1 MIIGSISENV
11 NIEKRISITPEIAKK
26 YISLGIEVQLSESY
40 GKHIGYKNTDY
51 ESLGVKLLNDD
62 KKIMGIITE
71 SSLLEVVSRTSFKET
86 VKNNIT
92 KVKKIDYQFDLKKIV
107 KLIMKEKYL
116 FVYKNNFF
124 YGVINKTDILWYLKK
139 KENNA

>member
-1 MIIGSISENV
+1 MHENSINFLLVEND
-11 NIEKRISITPEIAKK
+11 K
-26 YISLGIEVQLSESY
+26 
-40 GKHIGYKNTDY
+40 
-51 ESLGVKLLNDD
+51 

-92 KVKKIDYQFDLKKIV
+92 KVKKIDYQFDLNKIV
-107 KLIMKEKYL
+107 NLIMKEKYL

-124 YGVINKTDILWYLKK
+124 HGVINKTDILWYLKK

>member
-1 MIIGSISENV
+1 MHENSINFLLVEND
-11 NIEKRISITPEIAKK
+11 E
-26 YISLGIEVQLSESY
+26 
-40 GKHIGYKNTDY
+40 
-51 ESLGVKLLNDD
+51 

-107 KLIMKEKYL
+107 NLIMKEKYL

-124 YGVINKTDILWYLKK
+124 MV
-139 KENNA
+139 

>member
-1 MIIGSISENV
+1 MSFMRRVNPGYIKRLISEMQNLTYLMNEIIDRDWYKFLNHLKEHLQKEV
-11 NIEKRISITPEIAKK
+11 NDE
-26 YISLGIEVQLSESY
+26 
-40 GKHIGYKNTDY
+40 
-51 ESLGVKLLNDD
+51 

-71 SSLLEVVSRTSFKET
+71 SSLLEVVSKNSFKEK

-107 KLIMKEKYL
+107 NLIMKEKYL

-124 YGVINKTDILWYLKK
+124 HGVINKTDILWYLKK